1 MNNKV
6 KDIIDNIL
14 KNIFNH
20 LATRNSFTLYYNEVF
35 QELEISLAQD
45 IPNPNIS
52 YPAINSIY
60 LTEHWQNKGVLNYLV
75 DRLLELEWVNGV
87 VIQSIT
93 NPTLGMSLLHNP
105 KWIPIINTNQF
116 HRLDRIIPLVRD
128 NKEYYDFFLQTF
140 ENKRPVFST
149 LDLSILKENYI
160 RVTSRKE
167 TDIPYLTDDQLC
179 GFAPEH
185 DGTSIIKLPECHY
198 NNYKSQITALAENHG
213 ISAHHYIGMS
223 KFFDNFITLKNSRS

>member
-1 MNNKV
+1 MDNKI
-6 KDIIDNIL
+6 KDIIDDIL

-75 DRLLELEWVNGV
+75 ERLLELEWVNGV

-93 NPTLGMSLLHNP
+93 NPILGVSLLHNP

-128 NKEYYDFFLQTF
+128 NKEYYDFFYKHS
-140 ENKRPVFST
+140 KR
-149 LDLSILKENYI
+149 
-160 RVTSRKE
+160 
-167 TDIPYLTDDQLC
+167 
-179 GFAPEH
+179 
-185 DGTSIIKLPECHY
+185 
-198 NNYKSQITALAENHG
+198 
-213 ISAHHYIGMS
+213 
-223 KFFDNFITLKNSRS
+223 KNLYSVH